1 MKLKD
6 RFIIIIAIVVV
17 IIICILYPSKHVYFE
32 GDDNINSVISYSFK
46 YNDDIDDILEEQK
59 YIYSRDSYKEYLEDY
74 LAVIVC
80 EDNVAYLNQ
89 YKVFYTNEDTLISNE
104 IEIEVSDKC
113 NFIISLPDMKETYD
127 WDIVSTTENIK
138 LNRKNNIDLDYSID
152 NNKQYKRENLYFQV
166 NNSGKDNLVIQY
178 KDSNGDI
185 IKEIKID
192 IIIK

>member
-104 IEIEVSDKC
+104 IEIELSDKC

>member
-1 MKLKD
+1 M
-6 RFIIIIAIVVV
+6 